1 MENIFSTFAI
11 SGQGLS
17 VQRQRL
23 SAVANNIANANT
35 TKSSDGKPYQRE
47 VIVARGATRSPFDH
61 ALQEQITMSG
71 TSAFHAPNTR
81 LDSNN
86 PNAQIVTG
94 TSVRDMS
101 APRKIYDPA
110 HPDANTEG
118 YVEMPNVNIV
128 TEMVEMISAQRS
140 FEANTGV
147 IASVKNIA
155 KDSLE
160 I

>member
-23 SAVANNIANANT
+23 SAVANNIANVNT
-35 TKSSDGKPYQRE
+35 TKGADGKPYQRE
-47 VIVARGATRSPFDH
+47 VVIARANPQSAFDR
-61 ALQEQITMSG
+61 ALQSQITLGNTSG
-71 TSAFHAPNTR
+71 MHAPNTQMNYN
-81 LDSNN
+81 D
-86 PNAQIVTG
+86 PNATAVTAV
-94 TSVRDMS
+94 TAHDNS
-101 APRKIYDPA
+101 AARKVYDPA
-110 HPDANTEG
+110 HPDADGDG
-118 YVEMPNVNIV
+118 YVSMPNVNIV
-128 TEMVEMISAQRS
+128 TEMVEMIGAQRA

-155 KDSLE
+155 KDSLD

>member
-35 TKSSDGKPYQRE
+35 TKGADGKPYQRE
-47 VIVARGATRSPFDH
+47 VILARAASRSPFDH

-71 TSAFHAPNTR
+71 TSAFHAPNAR
-81 LDSNN
+81 LDNNN
-86 PNAQIVTG
+86 PNAQVVTA
-94 TSVRDMS
+94 TSIHDTS

-110 HPDANTEG
+110 HPDADTEG
-118 YVEMPNVNIV
+118 YVSMPNVNVV
-128 TEMVEMISAQRS
+128 TEMVEMISAQRA

-147 IASVKNIA
+147 ISSVKNIA